1 MSCANAKNERLLIFD
16 ENNRQHAKAEGRIII
31 AKRLVFHVGGYDPI
45 TPAGSAQRRFV
56 RELARFERTWSVEAS
71 IGALQETPTQ
81 ATWSVI
87 TRGLNWC
94 VESDYRL
101 IRWDDVIE
109 KFSGQSIWRRIP
121 FGIIALIDFIWAGAL
136 RGYLRTN
143 WHYAIFFLYPFVM
156 FGFFI
161 AAACVAG
168 AYAFHRSD
176 SIVLAAAACLC
187 VLSALLLGPWRWLR
201 LDTLFDDWIFARD
214 YVRSGNS
221 NIEKRL
227 DSIAR
232 EIIVAARNSGADEIL
247 LIGHSLGAVLAVD
260 LLDRALKL
268 NHALGATG
276 TPITFLSI
284 GSSILKIGLHGA
296 ASRFR
301 AAVEHVG
308 RALGIF
314 WGDCQARIDIMN
326 FYNIDPMAEM
336 SLPSKYGPVI
346 RLVEFGRMLQHD
358 VYRRIRLKFYRLH
371 CQFISG
377 NDKRASYDYFMLVCG
392 PISARYQILAPD
404 GALSV
409 IGEDGSLKAD
419 IPGHRASVSSERTP
433 QTYRL

>member
-1 MSCANAKNERLLIFD
+1 MNCANAKSERLLIFD
-16 ENNRQHAKAEGRIII
+16 ENNRQNAKAGGRIII

-45 TPAGSAQRRFV
+45 TPYASARKRFV

-71 IGALQETPTQ
+71 IGALQDPSHQ
-81 ATWSVI
+81 ARWSVM
-87 TRGLNWC
+87 TRGPNWC

-109 KFSGQSIWRRIP
+109 KFSGQPIWRRIP
-121 FGIIALIDFIWAGAL
+121 LGIIALIDFIWAGAL

-143 WHYAIFFLYPFVM
+143 WHYGMFFLYPFVM

-161 AAACVAG
+161 AAAYVAG

-176 SIVLAAAACLC
+176 SVLLAVAACLF
-187 VLSALLLGPWRWLR
+187 VLSGLMLGPWRWLR

-221 NIEKRL
+221 NIDEKL
-227 DSIAR
+227 DNIAR
-232 EIIVAARNSGADEIL
+232 EIVVASRNSGADEIL
-247 LIGHSLGAVLAVD
+247 VIGHSLGAVLAVD

-296 ASRFR
+296 ARRFR

-308 RALGIF
+308 RAPGIF

-326 FYNIDPMAEM
+326 FYNVDPMTEM
-336 SLPSKYGPVI
+336 SLPSKYGPII
-346 RLVEFGRMLQHD
+346 RLVEFGRMLEHD

-409 IGEDGSLKAD
+409 VGEDGSLKAD
-419 IPGHRASVSSERTP
+419 IPGHRASLSSERTP
-433 QTYRL
+433 QAYRL